1 MILELKKTPHNCYIK
16 NSKFHTKLKE
26 IKAPVSTVLVLGVCY
41 TSLFLQWYML
51 IGRIHVQLLG
61 SIFTLTPKVVVFPEL
76 EQKWQ
81 KVGSNGFLS
90 GFTSNTFRSVRWVWF
105 QRVHQIWKKFHRFK
119 KKIKFFFKVLKVKH
133 ISAYC
138 CSNCQVVHF
147 QLHDHHILPALHQT
161 QWRKLHDIKYE
172 NIAMFNEETCL
183 GK

>member
-1 MILELKKTPHNCYIK
+1 MILELKKKPHNCYIK

-105 QRVHQIWKKFHRFK
+105 QRVHQISCLSQWCFLNWVWLSGTL
-119 KKIKFFFKVLKVKH
+119 KVL
-133 ISAYC
+133 
-138 CSNCQVVHF
+138 
-147 QLHDHHILPALHQT
+147 L
-161 QWRKLHDIKYE
+161 
-172 NIAMFNEETCL
+172 CL
-183 GK
+183 K

>member
-1 MILELKKTPHNCYIK
+1 MILELKKKPHNCYIK

-61 SIFTLTPKVVVFPEL
+61 SIFTLTPKVVLFF
-76 EQKWQ
+76 QSQNRSGKKWVQ
-81 KVGSNGFLS
+81 MGFCLAS
-90 GFTSNTFRSVRWVWF
+90 LQTPSDRSVGCGFRGCIKSEKNF
-105 QRVHQIWKKFHRFK
+105 TDLK
-119 KKIKFFFKVLKVKH
+119 KKKNFFKVLKVKH

-161 QWRKLHDIKYE
+161 Q
-172 NIAMFNEETCL
+172 
-183 GK
+183 